1 MGYRGCW
8 TLRMSRLH
16 CGFFF
21 LFPPSPFMCSIR
33 HLCCGTK
40 NENQSLKMIRIGI
53 PQDKILFWRWVLFLP
68 FTPSVYMN
76 VVYARNRPHSEN
88 PGHKPTMLSSIF
100 LAFIKLLIDL
110 CLLNLIKIVA
120 YFNWS
125 MPKKRLLGNALLL
138 STFPDYNFQ
147 RQRKTAMQI
156 FVKTLTGKTIT
167 LEVSETS

>member
-21 LFPPSPFMCSIR
+21 LFPPSPFLCAIR
-33 HLCCGTK
+33 HSCCGTK

-53 PQDKILFWRWVLFLP
+53 PQDNNLFWRWVLFLP

-76 VVYARNRPHSEN
+76 VVYAKNRPHSEN
-88 PGHKPTMLSSIF
+88 PGHKPTMLSSVF
-100 LAFIKLLIDL
+100 WLWLSFLIDL

-120 YFNWS
+120 YFNLS
-125 MPKKRLLGNALLL
+125 MPKNFFWAMRLFYPPSL
-138 STFPDYNFQ
+138 TI
-147 RQRKTAMQI
+147 I
-156 FVKTLTGKTIT
+156 FRDKERPPCRFLWRH
-167 LEVSETS
+167 